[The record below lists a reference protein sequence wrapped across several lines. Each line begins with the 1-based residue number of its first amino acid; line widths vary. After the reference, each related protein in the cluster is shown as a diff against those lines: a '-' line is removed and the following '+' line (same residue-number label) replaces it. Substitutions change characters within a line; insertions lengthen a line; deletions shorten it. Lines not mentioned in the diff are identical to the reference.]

1 MTDQP
6 PLTIRGHG
14 LTADFLPLGA
24 TLLRLRLDG
33 HDAPLQLGLDDPR
46 HYPEHAEYMG
56 ATVGRVANR
65 IGDARFE
72 LDGKIR
78 ALDANDGPNM
88 LHGGSEGLSHRIWT
102 VVEHGPTDLVLRI
115 DDADGEMGFP
125 GAVRVTARMSLH
137 PGACLR
143 IDYEARADAPTPCNI
158 AHHSYWCLD
167 DTGDLSSHVLTVA
180 ADRYTPVDDALIPTG
195 QVAPVGGTVFDFR
208 AGRSLPGQGV
218 LDHNLC
224 LSDGPVA
231 LRDVAEL
238 RSTASGVSMRIATTE
253 PGLQVYDG
261 AKLDVAVAGLDGR
274 RYGPHAG
281 TALEPQGWPDAP
293 NHERFPSVILRPG
306 ETYRQSTTFT
316 FSKGTPR

>member
-1 MTDQP
+1 MTNDAP
-6 PLTIRGHG
+6 MTIRGHG
-14 LTADFLPLGA
+14 LSASFLPIGA
-24 TLLRLRLDG
+24 TLQRLHLDG
-33 HDAPLQLGLDDPR
+33 HAPPLQLGLSDPAD
-46 HYPEHAEYMG
+46 YPAHADYMG
-56 ATVGRVANR
+56 ATIGRCANR
-65 IGDARFE
+65 IGGARFD
-72 LDGKIR
+72 LDGR
-78 ALDANDGPNM
+78 THGLDANDGDNT
-88 LHGGSEGLSHRIWT
+88 LHGGAGGLSHRVWD
-102 VVEHGPTDLVLRI
+102 VVAREATALTLAIDL
-115 DDADGEMGFP
+115 ADGEMGFP
-125 GAVRVTARMSLH
+125 GAMRVTARMSLN

-316 FSKGTPR
+316 FFKGTPR